1 MSYQNEKAKQKKV
14 FPSKLMQNM
23 KSNTHDLINA
33 IVSVYGRF
41 EGIGSIQKTKI
52 FTKLETREKYLS
64 NAPSHLRI
72 ALLEAE
78 NEPETKL
85 ELFSLFCENLEL
97 KWNPVLIFLTQ
108 SFTFSLCVTQRNHEG
123 EAGYGPYTTIST
135 IKGSKV

>member
-1 MSYQNEKAKQKKV
+1 
-14 FPSKLMQNM
+14 M

-41 EGIGSIQKTKI
+41 EGTGSIQKTKK
-52 FTKLETREKYLS
+52 FTELETREKYLS

-85 ELFSLFCENLEL
+85 ELFSLFC
-97 KWNPVLIFLTQ
+97 
-108 SFTFSLCVTQRNHEG
+108 
-123 EAGYGPYTTIST
+123 
-135 IKGSKV
+135 